1 MPAGYNDGVADPLR
15 YVDIGRLSCTCG
27 LRPADGLGHMPS
39 CKISQAVQLR
49 KIQRDL
55 RDMDE
60 MLVLPDPTL
69 EALDKAKR
77 KELKRSAERLLKS
90 IGI

>member
-1 MPAGYNDGVADPLR
+1 VADPLR
-15 YVDIGRLSCTCG
+15 HVDIGKLSCTCG

-55 RDMDE
+55 RAME
-60 MLVLPDPTL
+60 ELQVLPDPTL
-69 EALDKAKR
+69 EALDRQKR
-77 KELKRSAERLLKS
+77 KDLQRSCTRLLKS
-90 IGI
+90 IGA